1 MSTIMKSSIVAESS
15 PRGRAGGVAFGAP
28 RPRWPWLRR
37 GAAIVALAFLALAG
51 AAHAMQDPP
60 GLPDPLGEQQWQA
73 IGSGDLR
80 WFGFRVYRAA
90 LWAADPVSWDTLDD
104 FALVIRYERA
114 IDASRL
120 VQASLDEMRR
130 LGQASETQLSE
141 WVPLLKAA
149 FPDVA
154 VGDRITGV
162 NLAGRGVAFYFGN
175 ERTVEI
181 ADPAFARAFFA
192 IWLDERTREPGLR
205 ARLLGAS
212 ADG

>member
-1 MSTIMKSSIVAESS
+1 MALT
-15 PRGRAGGVAFGAP
+15 F
-28 RPRWPWLRR
+28 
-37 GAAIVALAFLALAG
+37 VALWS
-51 AAHAMQDPP
+51 AAHAAQDAPA
-60 GLPDPLGEQQWQA
+60 LPHPLGEQQWQA
-73 IGSGDLR
+73 IGSGELR

-90 LWAADPVSWDTLDD
+90 LWAADPLRWDTHDD
-104 FALVIRYERA
+104 FALVIRYARA

-130 LGQASETQLSE
+130 LGQASEAQLSG
-141 WVPLLKAA
+141 WGPRLQAA

-154 VGDRITGV
+154 AGDRITGV

-175 ERTVEI
+175 ELTVEI
-181 ADPAFARAFFA
+181 LDPAFARAFFA

-212 ADG
+212 TDG